1 VNTTSAA
8 VRGTV
13 LMDLDGTIS
22 DSSAGVFAS
31 FRHALAELGRPW
43 PDDRPLDWII
53 GPPLRDSFQAVLGDE
68 RGAARALEHYRSHYS
83 AGALFDN
90 TLYPGMPEA
99 IAAIAAEGFRLY
111 VATSKLTAFAER
123 IVAKFGLADRFAGVY
138 GSSEDGRLETKSAVV
153 ADCLARE
160 PIARAS
166 CVMVGDRKHDAIG
179 ADANG
184 LPCIGVT
191 WGYGSADELRA
202 AGAVL
207 LCATPA
213 ALPAAVGQVVGR

>member
-1 VNTTSAA
+1 M
-8 VRGTV
+8 RGTV

-22 DSSAGVFAS
+22 DPSAGVFAS
-31 FRHALAELGRPW
+31 FRHALRELGHAW
-43 PDDRPLDWII
+43 PDDRPLGWII
-53 GPPLRDSFQAVLGDE
+53 GPPLRDSFLAVLSDE
-68 RGAARALEHYRSHYS
+68 RRAAQALELYRGHYS

-99 IAAIAAEGFRLY
+99 IAAIAADGFRLFA
-111 VATSKLTAFAER
+111 ATSKLTEFAAR
-123 IVAKFGLADRFAGVY
+123 IVDNFGLGGCFAGIY
-138 GSSEDGRLETKSAVV
+138 GSSADGRLETKSAVV

-160 PIARAS
+160 RLAPKA
-166 CVMVGDRKHDAIG
+166 CVMVGDRKHDVIG

-207 LCATPA
+207 LCAAPA
-213 ALPAAVGQVVGR
+213 ALPAAVAQVVGR